1 MIDIAAAVIRWILLL
16 GNMTLVGGCMFLAIA
31 AQDRNALASPW
42 VARLEKTLPWLAVI
56 VMIGLIG
63 VLSTTTALATGI
75 TENAW
80 NFAAW
85 QGILEGTRMG
95 QIWLVRTTFAFILLG
110 ITLYVRNTPRAQ
122 WRYILCAICAALV
135 LIAGALASHSA
146 AEEFSF
152 VSIFPYALH
161 IILASVWFGALPAF
175 LLVLFTTKKEQA
187 QNTTVDGIIDVSG
200 VETLKRFSKMALP
213 VMGAIFATGI
223 YISYRMIDTSYAAL
237 IATKYGWL
245 LNGKIAL
252 LLLALAIAAR
262 ARSTWLPLLL
272 KGADMAVTGGKEL
285 RKWVPVELLLATL
298 VVLLATIVANTLPAK
313 HALIQDWPY
322 SFRFSIDATWED
334 PTVMARVWAG
344 VTLVVLAI
352 GAAFLGWKKGW
363 DNKRLV
369 GVPGS
374 LLIGALA
381 AGLPPLAIPAYPETY
396 RKTPVPFDTISIS
409 NGSALYAENCVPC
422 HGPQGKGDGVL
433 AKTFPKPPVD
443 MLTEP
448 HTAKHTAGDF
458 FSWLTSG
465 IPGTPMPVFGMKL
478 SEEERWDIVNFLHAM
493 SRGYQARLMSPQ
505 VVPNQPT
512 LGPPNFAYSAH
523 DGTSGILKDFRQQ
536 KAVLI
541 VLFTWPESRA
551 RINQLKQIK
560 GSLGRSD
567 IAILAVPM
575 NDPGPEDLAE
585 ITSGNPFP
593 VVTQGATEIMN
604 SYALFRRT
612 LDNPD
617 LLGPGTIPK
626 HMEFL
631 VDRFGYLRA
640 RWIPEADKTSWTDM
654 TFLLKQAEQL
664 KQEKEIKPPPGDHV
678 H

>member
-1 MIDIAAAVIRWILLL
+1 MIDIIAAGVRWILLL
-16 GNMTLVGGCMFLAIA
+16 SNMTLVGGCMFLAIA
-31 AQDRNALASPW
+31 AQVRNALSSPW
-42 VARLEKTLPWLAVI
+42 VDRLERALPWLAVI
-56 VMIGLIG
+56 IMVGLLG
-63 VLSTTTALATGI
+63 VLATTTALATGI
-75 TENAW
+75 AENAW
-80 NFAAW
+80 SPAAW

-95 QIWLVRTTFAFILLG
+95 QIWLVRMTFAFILLG

-122 WRYILCAICAALV
+122 WRYILCSVCAALV
-135 LIAGALASHSA
+135 LVAGALASHSA

-161 IILASVWFGALPAF
+161 IVLASVWFGALPAF
-175 LLVLFTTKKEQA
+175 LLVLFVTRKEQVQSA
-187 QNTTVDGIIDVSG
+187 EAGSVIDVSG
-200 VETLKRFSKMALP
+200 VETLNRFSKMALP
-213 VMGAIFATGI
+213 VMGAIFVTGI
-223 YISYRMIDTSYAAL
+223 FISYRMIETSYAAL

-252 LLLALAIAAR
+252 LLLALMIAAR
-262 ARSTWLPLLL
+262 ARSTWLPLLS
-272 KGADMAVTGGKEL
+272 KGADMAVAGGHEL
-285 RKWVPVELLLATL
+285 RKWIPVELLLATL

-322 SFRFSIDATWED
+322 SFRFSIDATWDD
-334 PTVMARVWAG
+334 PAVMARVWAG
-344 VTLVVLAI
+344 VTLAVLAI
-352 GAAFLGWKKGW
+352 GAGLMGWKKGW
-363 DNKRLV
+363 DNKRLI
-369 GVPGS
+369 GVPVF
-374 LLIGALA
+374 LVIGALA
-381 AGLPPLAIPAYPETY
+381 AGLPPLAIPAYTETY

-422 HGPQGKGDGVL
+422 HGLQGKGDGVL
-433 AKTFPKPPVD
+433 SKTFPKPPVD

-465 IPGTPMPVFGMKL
+465 IPGTPMPVFGLKL

-493 SRGYQARLMSPQ
+493 SRGYQARLMSPH

-541 VLFTWPESRA
+541 VLFAWPESRA
-551 RINQLKQIK
+551 RIDQLKQIN

-567 IAILAVPM
+567 VAVLAVPM
-575 NDPGPEDLAE
+575 NDPGPEELAE
-585 ITSGNPFP
+585 ITSSIPFP
-593 VVTQGATEIMN
+593 VVTQGTNEITN

-640 RWIPEADKTSWTDM
+640 RWIPETDKPSWADM
-654 TFLLKQAEQL
+654 ALLMKQADQL